1 MAKKKTQSVLFQ
13 KPIEIPESHEV
24 VETTDL
30 QENIENTEETD
41 IKIPDLGKKSVLVRL
56 NNELADKNNY
66 ISKLE
71 KTNVELNNEISKLND
86 QLELYIIDNETLK
99 QTIMEL
105 SSNSINIQSDNINNN
120 INNDEIIQLM
130 TINTNLKNYI
140 NELTEK
146 ITQLEIKNSQLSKI
160 PYTNGKKRDIIR
172 RNLNG
177 YNDWN

>member
-1 MAKKKTQSVLFQ
+1 
-13 KPIEIPESHEV
+13 
-24 VETTDL
+24 
-30 QENIENTEETD
+30 
-41 IKIPDLGKKSVLVRL
+41 
-56 NNELADKNNY
+56 
-66 ISKLE
+66 
-71 KTNVELNNEISKLND
+71 
-86 QLELYIIDNETLK
+86 
-99 QTIMEL
+99 
-105 SSNSINIQSDNINNN
+105 
-120 INNDEIIQLM
+120 M